1 MSSIIIFNGPLFS
14 CQQLENILSSLQHS
28 FHSDKAEEL
37 SGLPKS
43 WVLAFFS
50 PSRWSEIGKWE
61 QIRITKPAER
71 ISTLEKNTS
80 RRQRQHS
87 STAHVTPH
95 TDYLVYSKGTFRAI
109 GSWKCNCKHQ
119 ATCSKSSSTQQRW
132 PVSRN
137 FLYSSCPKMY

>member
-1 MSSIIIFNGPLFS
+1 
-14 CQQLENILSSLQHS
+14 LQHS
-28 FHSDKAEEL
+28 FHNDKAEEL
-37 SGLPKS
+37 SGLPKP

-61 QIRITKPAER
+61 QFRITKPAER

-95 TDYLVYSKGTFRAI
+95 TDYLVYSKGTFEA
-109 GSWKCNCKHQ
+109 
-119 ATCSKSSSTQQRW
+119 SSS
-132 PVSRN
+132 
-137 FLYSSCPKMY
+137 